1 MSDIDLLSQHDC
13 RPRHRGGCPAGRAPH
28 PAGRRALGLPH
39 FQRKMCC
46 LAVRS
51 RPDADRFCPVAAA
64 PECRSGPSRAEPG
77 AADPRAGKRVPSA
90 LRPAHRAGS
99 GTVSRRAF
107 RNALPCP
114 GRDLPGGGRADGAPC
129 RRAGHLG
136 AGAQSAGLRAAVRAL
151 RRRQRRPCPAPAGG
165 RRHRGHP
172 QELRRALRRGRAERA
187 ARRLQEPPRPGLYG
201 SAGRLA
207 GAVPHQRPHRSRHA
221 SAAPPGVHA
230 GCHRQPLRFLGGQL
244 PLPRLQKKRPANLPR
259 SGGRWPVGAHC
270 PSFRPSSSGWNRNC
284 LFNFSA
290 SAGRG
295 SGRP

>member
-28 PAGRRALGLPH
+28 PAGRGALGLPR
-39 FQRKMCC
+39 FQRKMCR

-51 RPDADRFCPVAAA
+51 RTDSGRLCPVAAA

-77 AADPRAGKRVPSA
+77 AADPRAGKRVSSA

-99 GTVSRRAF
+99 GTVPRRAF
-107 RNALPCP
+107 RDALPRP

-129 RRAGHLG
+129 RRAGCLG

-172 QELRRALRRGRAERA
+172 QKRT
-187 ARRLQEPPRPGLYG
+187 PG
-201 SAGRLA
+201 STAWK
-207 GAVPHQRPHRSRHA
+207 S
-221 SAAPPGVHA
+221 
-230 GCHRQPLRFLGGQL
+230 
-244 PLPRLQKKRPANLPR
+244 
-259 SGGRWPVGAHC
+259 
-270 PSFRPSSSGWNRNC
+270 
-284 LFNFSA
+284 
-290 SAGRG
+290 
-295 SGRP
+295 

>member
-1 MSDIDLLSQHDC
+1 M
-13 RPRHRGGCPAGRAPH
+13 PP
-28 PAGRRALGLPH
+28 
-39 FQRKMCC
+39 
-46 LAVRS
+46 
-51 RPDADRFCPVAAA
+51 
-64 PECRSGPSRAEPG
+64 
-77 AADPRAGKRVPSA
+77 A

-99 GTVSRRAF
+99 GTVPRRAF
-107 RNALPCP
+107 RDALPRP

-129 RRAGHLG
+129 RRAGRLG

-151 RRRQRRPCPAPAGG
+151 RRRQRRPCPASAGG

-187 ARRLQEPPRPGLYG
+187 AGRLQEPPRPGLYG
-201 SAGRLA
+201 GAGRLA
-207 GAVPHQRPHRSRHA
+207 GAVSHQRPHRSRHA

-230 GCHRQPLRFLGGQL
+230 GRHRQPLRFLGGQL
-244 PLPRLQKKRPANLPR
+244 PLPRLQKKRPANLPH

>member
-39 FQRKMCC
+39 FQRKMCR

-51 RPDADRFCPVAAA
+51 RTDSGRLCPVAAA

-77 AADPRAGKRVPSA
+77 AADPRAGKRVSSA

-99 GTVSRRAF
+99 GTVPRRAF
-107 RNALPCP
+107 RDALPRP
-114 GRDLPGGGRADGAPC
+114 GRDLPGGGRADGASC
-129 RRAGHLG
+129 RRAGRLG

-172 QELRRALRRGRAERA
+172 QKLRRALRRGRAERA
-187 ARRLQEPPRPGLYG
+187 AGRLQEPPRPGPLRRRW
-201 SAGRLA
+201 A
-207 GAVPHQRPHRSRHA
+207 SRRGGISPA
-221 SAAPPGVHA
+221 SA
-230 GCHRQPLRFLGGQL
+230 
-244 PLPRLQKKRPANLPR
+244 
-259 SGGRWPVGAHC
+259 
-270 PSFRPSSSGWNRNC
+270 
-284 LFNFSA
+284 
-290 SAGRG
+290 
-295 SGRP
+295 

>member
-28 PAGRRALGLPH
+28 PAGRRALGLPR
-39 FQRKMCC
+39 FQRKMCR

-99 GTVSRRAF
+99 GTVPRRAF
-107 RNALPCP
+107 RNALPRP

-129 RRAGHLG
+129 RRAGRLG

-172 QELRRALRRGRAERA
+172 QELRRALRRGRAE
-187 ARRLQEPPRPGLYG
+187 
-201 SAGRLA
+201 
-207 GAVPHQRPHRSRHA
+207 
-221 SAAPPGVHA
+221 
-230 GCHRQPLRFLGGQL
+230 
-244 PLPRLQKKRPANLPR
+244 
-259 SGGRWPVGAHC
+259 
-270 PSFRPSSSGWNRNC
+270 
-284 LFNFSA
+284 
-290 SAGRG
+290 
-295 SGRP
+295 